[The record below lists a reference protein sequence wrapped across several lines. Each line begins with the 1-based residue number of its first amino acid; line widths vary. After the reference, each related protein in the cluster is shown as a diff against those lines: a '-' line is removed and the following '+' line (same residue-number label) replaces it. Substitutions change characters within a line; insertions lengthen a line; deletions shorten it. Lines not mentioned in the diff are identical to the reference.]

1 MARILTGLEST
12 AERLYFLVAE
22 KLKDGDARLNYEQLA
37 DELGMSRPSVTYNMR
52 KLKKAG
58 KVGTRNGKHY
68 LMKRANK

>member
-1 MARILTGLEST
+1 MERSLTGLEST

-22 KLKDGDARLNYEQLA
+22 QLKDGDARLNYEKLA
-37 DELGMSRPSVTYNMR
+37 EKLGMSRPSVSYNMH

-68 LMKRANK
+68 LIKKENK